1 MATPASECYACIEFT
16 HPKMLTAIR
25 DFSRSVSRD
34 VERFLKALRTIE
46 RLPALL
52 AENHTA
58 LLRHMSALTQIL
70 SGVEF
75 LISENASL
83 KAALGES
90 GLANSALQAE
100 LAAAAER
107 FQTLVSEE
115 LAEDEIEVRILD
127 RLAEVL
133 PQPPVTD
140 EPVTDEPVT
149 DEPVT
154 DADPEA

>member
-1 MATPASECYACIEFT
+1 MDAPTSECYACTKFT
-16 HPKMLTAIR
+16 RPKMLTAIR

-34 VERFLKALRTIE
+34 VERFSKALRTIE

-115 LAEDEIEVRILD
+115 VAEDEMETRILG

-133 PQPPVTD
+133 PQPPVAD
-140 EPVTDEPVT
+140 EPVA
-149 DEPVT
+149 

>member
-1 MATPASECYACIEFT
+1 
-16 HPKMLTAIR
+16 MLTAIR

-34 VERFLKALRTIE
+34 VERFSKALRTIE

-52 AENHTA
+52 AENHTT

-115 LAEDEIEVRILD
+115 VAEDEMETRILG

-133 PQPPVTD
+133 PQPPVAD
-140 EPVTDEPVT
+140 EPVADEPVA
-149 DEPVT
+149 DEPVA
-154 DADPEA
+154 DEPVADVDPEA